1 LRCSQSVSGLLF
13 LSILFLLLS
22 VFLFWFTVIR
32 HCFSYRFLLR
42 RSRSCLREPLI
53 KEFTLANAHRLIVIP
68 GRLPE
73 LKKAP
78 CPLRYT
84 APRVLAE
91 IPEDLAFLA
100 KAFFTAALNALRRLL
115 GAAFF
120 LFLVVVLLLRLTA
133 ITILPCRPNK
143 LRSFCPWLCSL
154 RV

>member
-1 LRCSQSVSGLLF
+1 M
-13 LSILFLLLS
+13 
-22 VFLFWFTVIR
+22 IR

-91 IPEDLAFLA
+91 IPEDLAFFA
-100 KAFFTAALNALRRLL
+100 KAFFTVALNALRRLL
-115 GAAFF
+115 GAAF
-120 LFLVVVLLLRLTA
+120 LLVVRFLRLLTA
-133 ITILPCRPNK
+133 ITILPCWPNK
-143 LRSFCPWLCSL
+143 LRSFCPWLCFL

>member
-1 LRCSQSVSGLLF
+1 MQ
-13 LSILFLLLS
+13 
-22 VFLFWFTVIR
+22 
-32 HCFSYRFLLR
+32 FSYRFLLR

-78 CPLRYT
+78 CPLLYT

-100 KAFFTAALNALRRLL
+100 KAVFTAELNALRRLL
-115 GAAFF
+115 GAAF
-120 LFLVVVLLLRLTA
+120 LLVVRFLRRFTA
-133 ITILPCRPNK
+133 ITTSPYRPNK